1 MSEMFNNFTESRV
14 VGAILND
21 PPRYW
26 TVAKVVNQSM
36 FRDPL
41 LRDIYGD
48 CREQMN
54 AAGNISIGRVIETA
68 KRRVGDQAMATVMD
82 IQGDSVSAVGLSADA
97 DLIRRLWM
105 SRSAVEMCGA
115 AVKDIQDDPMDPA
128 AKISKASA
136 ALAGLNR
143 SSVLTESSD
152 LELIADVEG
161 LVTAAGKPIRL
172 GIGHGWLVQRRGEMT
187 VLCGV
192 PASGKSTFALQIAD
206 WFGEHIG
213 RARVHSMEMKRRQVA
228 RRLMAKDL
236 QIPAGELWGQRIAT
250 HAPEWK
256 ANRESRGIR
265 LTIDDKS
272 GIPVEDLCGACMEQ
286 HSRQPLSF
294 VAVDYLQLMTVANGK
309 KGASTADETA
319 IKSHALK
326 QLAMD
331 LDIPVL
337 VLAQFN
343 REGKKK
349 ERPSI
354 YDLDGGGAIE
364 NDADQIWVVHR
375 EGVAAGSSMAYLS
388 IDKNREGAKG
398 MIEIYP
404 DFDYYQINDGNDI
417 NDPAYVAWVA
427 AQKAQKGAK

>member
-1 MSEMFNNFTESRV
+1 MSEMFNNFTETRV

-26 TVAKVVNQSM
+26 TVAKVVNQAM

-54 AAGNISIGRVIETA
+54 AAGNISLGRVIETA
-68 KRRVGDQAMATVMD
+68 KRRVGDQATATIMD

-105 SRSAVEMCGA
+105 SRSAVEMCATA
-115 AVKDIQDDPMDPA
+115 AKDIEDDPMDPA

-161 LVTAAGKPIRL
+161 LVTSAGRPICL
-172 GIGHGWLVQRRGEMT
+172 PLGHGHLVQRRGELT
-187 VLCGV
+187 ILCATPG
-192 PASGKSTFALQIAD
+192 AGKSTLALQLAD

-236 QIPAGELWGQRIAT
+236 VIEAAELWGQRIAT
-250 HAPEWK
+250 ESPRWK
-256 ANRESRGIR
+256 ALREGRGIK

-294 VAVDYLQLMTVANGK
+294 VAVDYLQLMTVANPR
-309 KGASTADETA
+309 KGSSMADETG

-331 LDIPVL
+331 LDIPVMA
-337 VLAQFN
+337 LAQFN

-349 ERPSI
+349 DRPSI

-364 NDADQIWVVHR
+364 NDADQVWVMHR
-375 EGVAAGSSMAYLS
+375 HGVIEGSPAMMLS
-388 IDKNREGAKG
+388 IDKHREGYRG
-398 MIEIYP
+398 DIELYP
-404 DFDYYQINDGNDI
+404 EFQHFRFIDGTDI
-417 NDPAYVAWVA
+417 NGMEA
-427 AQKAQKGAK
+427 AA